1 MAIIADDVSANR
13 ALGRFLR
20 GAGFEPNCFDSAES
34 FLADERR
41 FSFGCV
47 LLDVQLK
54 GMSGLE
60 LQRQPLAVG
69 NRTPLI
75 FITAHEDLSARE
87 EAIRQGCAG
96 FFRNID
102 PGALL
107 VDAVAL
113 RRDGECEKFLAE
125 CRGNERIAR
134 VGRCK
139 PAARGPR
146 RAVHADMIACDEG
159 LPKWR

>member
-1 MAIIADDVSANR
+1 MGAKSVAIIADDASANR

-20 GAGFEPNCFDSAES
+20 GAGFEPTGFGSAES

-60 LQRQPLAVG
+60 LQRQLLAVG

-107 VDAVAL
+107 VDAV
-113 RRDGECEKFLAE
+113 
-125 CRGNERIAR
+125 
-134 VGRCK
+134 
-139 PAARGPR
+139 R
-146 RAVHADMIACDEG
+146 RAIAVTGEQQ
-159 LPKWR
+159 KQMQ